1 MSIRKT
7 TPKKAAGKRPAPSK
21 RRARP
26 GRARRR
32 ATRAQR
38 RLDAPEAVETTAL
51 GTTEEG
57 LANIATRA
65 SVGAT
70 ASGGDVDANWQ
81 RAESTG
87 EEGAGGSVATP
98 DQDVVD
104 EFARALGVERAPDAP
119 VTTSQQILSRRDR
132 SRWRQEEPV
141 PRPPASRGRRRP

>member
-1 MSIRKT
+1 MGTRKT
-7 TPKKAAGKRPAPSK
+7 TPKKAAGKRPASSK
-21 RRARP
+21 RRVRP
-26 GRARRR
+26 GRARSR
-32 ATRAQR
+32 ATRARR

-51 GTTEEG
+51 GATEEG
-57 LANIATRA
+57 FPTIARRA

-87 EEGAGGSVATP
+87 EEAAGGSVATP

-119 VTTSQQILSRRDR
+119 VTTSQEILSQRDR
-132 SRWRQEEPV
+132 LRWRREQPV
-141 PRPPASRGRRRP
+141 PRPSASRGRRRP